1 MKSYINIKDQKGAVL
16 VIAIIMLLILS
27 IIGIYAMGSS
37 TIEVKIAGQKKF
49 YDASLNYADAGVQYV
64 REQDTSAFAGIT
76 TSPTDCANTSNNYPC
91 PSGSVGNTCTNCCPT
106 NAPNSN
112 FNFQVYVYCLGNSPA
127 PIGSGNGYREGFR
140 AFYYLIQS
148 TGYASGTPSA
158 STVKLEV
165 EGYRIGFAGI
175 Y

>member
-1 MKSYINIKDQKGAVL
+1 MKAYITIKDQKGTVL

-49 YDASLNYADAGVQYV
+49 YDASLNDADGGVHYV
-64 REQDTSAFAGIT
+64 RALNPFATIT
-76 TSPTDCANTSNNYPC
+76 AGPANPVPY
-91 PSGSVGNTCTNCCPT
+91 

-112 FNFQVYVYCLGNSPA
+112 FNFTVNVSCLGNSP
-127 PIGSGNGYREGFR
+127 PPVGSGNGYREGFR

-148 TGYASGTPSA
+148 TGRNAPVA
-158 STVKLEV
+158 LSTSSVNLEV